1 MSDVVFTDL
10 TARERAALAAILEA
24 EAPIHAAMGG
34 GSYDALDRLRAA
46 YKEQHAA
53 ISEAVAQTMMREA
66 AVLKFAADET

>member
-1 MSDVVFTDL
+1 MSGLVFADL

-46 YKEQHAA
+46 YREQRAA
-53 ISEAVAQTMMREA
+53 IDEAVATAHVREA